1 MAKDMK
7 KFQSEVSNRIQTLQ
21 TKAGADQ
28 FIAERKAAYANC
40 RTEGLSESLRRQ
52 IEHLRVLVDR
62 DPARLVNLEI
72 RGLQMEVD
80 LMNGAGR

>member
-1 MAKDMK
+1 MK

-72 RGLQMEVD
+72 RRIQMEVD
-80 LMNGAGR
+80 LMNRAGQ